1 LSLRAKRGNPEILDQ
16 SKADGSPRRC
26 APRDDGVVQTFP
38 KGKHKLRFMPEALDE
53 WRNLDGTVQAHLK
66 KLLAK
71 RLDNPHVPGGALH
84 GPLAGCYKIKLRKQ
98 GVRLVYFVEDDHLL
112 VTVLAVDKREDGVV
126 YGSAMSRLSA
136 AAAAIT
142 QALRA

>member
-1 LSLRAKRGNPEILDQ
+1 MTTS
-16 SKADGSPRRC
+16 
-26 APRDDGVVQTFP
+26 
-38 KGKHKLRFMPEALDE
+38 KGKHKYKLRFMPEALQE
-53 WRNLDGTVQAHLK
+53 WRNLDGSVQAHLK

-84 GPLAGCYKIKLRKQ
+84 GPLAGCYKIKLRQQ
-98 GVRLVYFVEDDHLL
+98 GVRLVYSVEDDHLL

-126 YGSAMSRLSA
+126 YESAISRLSA

-142 QALRA
+142 KALRDKLRK